1 MWETDDKQPRKV
13 SADERRVMIVDEVN
27 SRTSIHVADICEH
40 FGISEVTARSDLDKL
55 ERAGKL
61 RRTHGGAV
69 SITRTI
75 TISYPDQRMN
85 LNVEAKRKVAQ
96 CAAELVSNGDSLFVD
111 SGTTTLEFVRLLG
124 SKHDITIVT
133 NDLSI
138 ATFADSNLPHADVVL
153 LGGALR
159 KNHRYITGPIANDI
173 LGRLYVDKAF
183 MGTDSFDPQQGF
195 ATEYTGN
202 AEIKRGM
209 LAHSNRHIVLMDI
222 TKLRQPSFISF
233 AGISDF
239 DVIVMDEDPDGTM
252 AQAVESA
259 RTHARLVI
267 ADEVMRGTHI
277 ADEELIGGSQDRPG
291 GRQWMTHIDTNV

>member
-1 MWETDDKQPRKV
+1 MWETDGKQPRKV

-75 TISYPDQRMN
+75 TISYPEQRMN

-124 SKHDITIVT
+124 SRHDITIVT

-267 ADEVMRGTHI
+267 AGEAARGTHI

>member
-27 SRTSIHVADICEH
+27 SRTSIHVSDICEH

-85 LNVEAKRKVAQ
+85 LNVDAKRKVAE
-96 CAAELVSNGDSLFVD
+96 CAADLVMNGDSLFVD
-111 SGTTTLEFVRLLG
+111 SGTTTLEFVRLLS
-124 SKHDITIVT
+124 SKHNITIVT

-159 KNHRYITGPIANDI
+159 KNHRYITGSIANDI
-173 LGRLYVDKAF
+173 LSRLYVDKAF
-183 MGTDSFDPQQGF
+183 MGTDSFDVQQGF
-195 ATEYTGN
+195 ATEFTGN

-209 LAHSNRHIVLMDI
+209 LAHSNRHIVLMD
-222 TKLRQPSFISF
+222 TSKLRRPSFISF
-233 AGISDF
+233 ASLADF
-239 DVIVMDEDPDGTM
+239 DVIVMDEDPDDIM
-252 AQAVESA
+252 AQAVAAS
-259 RTHARLVI
+259 RSHAQLVL
-267 ADEVMRGTHI
+267 ADEAGKGMLG
-277 ADEELIGGSQDRPG
+277 AGEELIGGPRDHPG
-291 GRQWMTHIDTNV
+291 GRQWMAHIESSV

>member
-267 ADEVMRGTHI
+267 ADEVMRGMHI

-291 GRQWMTHIDTNV
+291 GRQWMTHVDTNV